1 MNDTISVYDGSLN
14 AFRKLDK
21 HNYNDDWVIGT
32 LFFNR
37 DALAIIKHI
46 NRQRLDLYLRVDL

>member
-21 HNYNDDWVIGT
+21 HNYNDDRVIGT

-37 DALAIIKHI
+37 DALAIIEQYFAI
-46 NRQRLDLYLRVDL
+46 